1 MVSQA
6 AGCKT
11 KFKENQTIMTEFT
24 DSRWSDAAFSQGY
37 RDSADDFIPERRKL
51 VQMTQFLFRHFMGG
65 RKGISVLDLG
75 CGDGLYAQELLR
87 INPNMEATLVD
98 ASADMLAAARNR
110 LSSYERAHFVQASF
124 QDILV
129 DDPLRA
135 AFDFIMSSLAIHHLE
150 PDRKEALFEYA
161 FSHLKPGGVFGIVDV
176 VRAPTATLEDTYMA
190 LWEEW
195 IVGNCDPAKRPE
207 LSQVPRKYQENSDNR
222 PDSLKTQLRMLEK
235 IGFKNVDCY
244 YKFGIFAVFG
254 GTKEIRT
261 GNKIAE

>member
-1 MVSQA
+1 
-6 AGCKT
+6 
-11 KFKENQTIMTEFT
+11 MTEFT

-51 VQMTQFLFRHFMGG
+51 VQMTRFLFRHIMSG

-87 INPNMEATLVD
+87 TDPDIEATLVD
-98 ASADMLAAARNR
+98 ASADMLAAARHR
-110 LSSYERAHFVQASF
+110 LSEHERTHFVQASF

-129 DDPLRA
+129 HDSLLA
-135 AFDFIMSSLAIHHLE
+135 SFDFIMSSLAIHHLD

-161 FSHLKPGGVFGIVDV
+161 FSHLKPGGMFVIVDV
-176 VRAPTATLEDTYMA
+176 VRAPTATLEDMYMA

-195 IVGNCDPAKRPE
+195 IVGNCDLSKKPE
-207 LSQVPRKYQENSDNR
+207 LSEVPRKYKENSDNK
-222 PDSLKTQLRMLEK
+222 PDSLMTQLRMLER
-235 IGFKNVDCY
+235 IGFTNVDFY

-254 GTKEIRT
+254 GTKDIRT
-261 GNKIAE
+261 GNKITK